1 MNKILIKAFL
11 PALTIMPLAAFA
23 QSGQQPTGGISS
35 PVSVTSI
42 LSLVTSLIFV
52 VGAILFVGWLYSR
65 MRGVNLR
72 ASKAINI
79 LAAQPLGPKEKIVI
93 VGIGD
98 KQIAVGM
105 TPTSLQTLH
114 VFDKPVVLHSES
126 PAPAPFADK
135 LRNALGRSIAK

>member
-1 MNKILIKAFL
+1 MIKILTRHFL
-11 PALTIMPLAAFA
+11 PALSVAPLVAFA
-23 QSGQQPTGGISS
+23 QGSPEAARGISS
-35 PVSVTSI
+35 PVGVTSI

-52 VGAILFVGWLYSR
+52 IGAILFVGWLYSR

-72 ASKAINI
+72 ASKAISI

-114 VFDKPVVLHSES
+114 VFDKPVVLQSES
-126 PAPAPFADK
+126 TDATPFADR
-135 LRNALGRSIAK
+135 LRNALGRSSSG